1 MTKNHASYNTSPS
14 SDSLKI
20 RRAGRADFIFVVA
33 ALVILSGAALAQRKD
48 SRPKTDATGDVAR
61 GKYLVENVAM
71 CVQCHSPRH
80 SNGELDQ
87 SHKLQGAS
95 LFLQPPYPDPNW
107 PINAPRIGG
116 NPPASDAD
124 MVKLLTTGIWTNGKP
139 LRFPMMPFRMNE
151 ADAKAVVAYLKSLT
165 PQ

>member
-1 MTKNHASYNTSPS
+1 
-14 SDSLKI
+14 
-20 RRAGRADFIFVVA
+20 
-33 ALVILSGAALAQRKD
+33 
-48 SRPKTDATGDVAR
+48 
-61 GKYLVENVAM
+61 VAM
-71 CVQCHSPRH
+71 CVQCHTPRNG
-80 SNGELDQ
+80 NGELDQ

-95 LFLQPPYPDPNW
+95 LFLQPPYADPNW

-151 ADAKAVVAYLKSLT
+151 GDAKAVVAYLKSLP
-165 PQ
+165 PQQ